1 MRKKMT
7 DWPDDKPLAVCVNVM
22 CEMWTDDSAPG
33 LGPMGNP
40 LAKGHLDTQARSWAE
55 YGMTTGA
62 YRLLDIVGDTGVP
75 CGTYASGIITE
86 KYPELLKRIDSDG
99 HFIGAHA
106 WAQNI
111 IPVYQDRADEEA
123 DLARGIEGFKSV
135 FGKAPRG
142 FISPRGTPSPDTVE
156 LLIKYGFK
164 WHSDHFD
171 RDVPYFVDNEF
182 GDLVAVPFTTE
193 VNDMPLYIRYGNE
206 PEAFT
211 RILERILDG
220 FVDTHTPRA
229 ILDITVHAHVFGRP
243 FGAIELRKS
252 IEAVQARDDVWITT
266 HEELADTLK

>member
-1 MRKKMT
+1 MT

-142 FISPRGTPSPDTVE
+142 FISPRGTPSPVSR
-156 LLIKYGFK
+156 
-164 WHSDHFD
+164 HSF
-171 RDVPYFVDNEF
+171 RVSRNRPVWRASR
-182 GDLVAVPFTTE
+182 AVP
-193 VNDMPLYIRYGNE
+193 
-206 PEAFT
+206 
-211 RILERILDG
+211 
-220 FVDTHTPRA
+220 
-229 ILDITVHAHVFGRP
+229 
-243 FGAIELRKS
+243 S
-252 IEAVQARDDVWITT
+252 
-266 HEELADTLK
+266 